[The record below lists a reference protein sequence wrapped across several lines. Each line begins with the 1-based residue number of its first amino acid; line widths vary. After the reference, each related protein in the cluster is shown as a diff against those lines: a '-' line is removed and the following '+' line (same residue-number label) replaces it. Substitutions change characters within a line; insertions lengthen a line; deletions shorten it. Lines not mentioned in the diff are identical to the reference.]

1 MRSLYNIIY
10 SIGLLAAAPFLLF
23 GIWRRGLS
31 LEGFRQRFA
40 RYSPN
45 LKQAVTNR
53 HVLWM
58 HVAGS
63 GHVRLCAR
71 LIRALEPRV
80 PNAKIVVS
88 TRHTAVMTQ
97 LRRELPGTVS
107 KIYLPLDRRTWV
119 VRALASLNP
128 QVLILAGID
137 LWPNFLWRA
146 RERGTPTILI
156 PGYLS
161 SANYRKYKRLPSIFG
176 RLFRG
181 LDAVG
186 ARSESEAKLLKD
198 LGCRSGNVYLTGDLR
213 FDASATLDQKPSDV
227 PAFLTQVGVDENRT
241 ILLASGVDSADSS
254 VLVRA
259 YARLRKRF
267 PSLFLVLAP
276 AAFER
281 TREISHE
288 LRHAG
293 LHYVY
298 RSDVPRH
305 GHHGSIPDCVV
316 LDTPSDLGRWSES
329 ASLVFLGTFNSG
341 CGQDPAE
348 PAAAGKTILLGTRMG
363 DYAAMAREL
372 TERKGALQLK
382 AAAELEPTLAKL
394 LENEALRSE
403 LGGNAKAA
411 VIENQGAVERAIDL
425 VVANL
430 DSELYVSPRK

>member
-1 MRSLYNIIY
+1 
-10 SIGLLAAAPFLLF
+10 
-23 GIWRRGLS
+23 
-31 LEGFRQRFA
+31 
-40 RYSPN
+40 
-45 LKQAVTNR
+45 
-53 HVLWM
+53 
-58 HVAGS
+58 
-63 GHVRLCAR
+63 
-71 LIRALEPRV
+71 LEPRV

-88 TRHTAVMTQ
+88 ALRTSVMTQ

-107 KIYLPLDRRTWV
+107 KIYLPLDRRAWV

-146 RERGTPTILI
+146 RERGTPTILF
-156 PGYLS
+156 PGCLS
-161 SANYRKYKRLPSIFG
+161 PADYRKYHRFPSIFG
-176 RLFRG
+176 RLLRG

-186 ARSESEAKLLKD
+186 ARSENEARLLKE
-198 LGCRSGNVYLTGDLR
+198 LGCRSGNVRLTGDLR
-213 FDASATLDQKPSDV
+213 FDASATVEQKTSDV
-227 PAFLTQVGVDENRT
+227 PAFLAQVGVEENRA

-254 VLVRA
+254 VIIRA
-259 YARLRKRF
+259 YTRLRKRF

-288 LRHAG
+288 LRRAG

-305 GHHGSIPDCVV
+305 GHHESIPDCVV
-316 LDTPSDLGRWSES
+316 LDTPSDLGRWCEC

-341 CGQDPAE
+341 SGQDPAE
-348 PAAAGKTILLGTRMG
+348 PAAAEKTIILGARMG
-363 DYAAMAREL
+363 DYTAMAREL

-382 AAAELEPTLAKL
+382 AAAELEPALAKL

-403 LGGNAKAA
+403 LGKNAKA
-411 VIENQGAVERAIDL
+411 VVLENQGAFESAIDL
-425 VVANL
+425 IVANL